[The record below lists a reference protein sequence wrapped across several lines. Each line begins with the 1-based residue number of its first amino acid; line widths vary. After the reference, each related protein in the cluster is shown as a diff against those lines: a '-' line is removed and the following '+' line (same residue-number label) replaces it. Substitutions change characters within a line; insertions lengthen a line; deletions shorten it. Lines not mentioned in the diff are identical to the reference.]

1 MSGHN
6 INLTN
11 NSANDSANKSGSGS
25 PFAYPVIGFVAY
37 SGTGKTT
44 LIEKIIA
51 ELTSRSLVISA
62 IKHTHHHFDI
72 DRPGKD
78 SHRHREAGA
87 REILLVSDQRWVLM
101 HELHESK
108 EPSIQ
113 EQISHLSPCDLVVVE
128 GFKDAEIPKIELWR
142 AEHEPCVSN
151 PCKANTDQ
159 YIQAI
164 AFPGGAKANQQ
175 PALNRDI
182 TVLDLDNHIEIS
194 DYIIKITGLS
204 AKLP

>member
-6 INLTN
+6 IKSTN
-11 NSANDSANKSGSGS
+11 NSANKNGSS
-25 PFAYPVIGFVAY
+25 SQLAYPVIGFVAH

-44 LIEKIIA
+44 LIEKVIA

-142 AEHEPCVSN
+142 SEHEPCVSN
-151 PCKANTDQ
+151 PCRADTDQ
-159 YIQAI
+159 HIQAI
-164 AFPGGAKANQQ
+164 AFPGGAKASQQ
-175 PALNRDI
+175 PPLNRDI
-182 TVLDLDNHIEIS
+182 AVLDLDNHIEIS
-194 DYIIKITGLS
+194 DYIMKITGLS

>member
-11 NSANDSANKSGSGS
+11 KSANDSASKSGSGS

-44 LIEKIIA
+44 LIEKVIA

-142 AEHEPCVSN
+142 AEHEPCFSN
-151 PCKANTDQ
+151 LCKADTDQ
-159 YIQAI
+159 HIQAI
-164 AFPGGAKANQQ
+164 AFPGGTKASQQ
-175 PALNRDI
+175 PELNREI
-182 TVLDLDNHIEIS
+182 TVLDLDDHIEIS

>member
-11 NSANDSANKSGSGS
+11 NFANNSANKSGSS
-25 PFAYPVIGFVAY
+25 AQFAYPVIGFVAY

-108 EPSIQ
+108 EPTIQ

-142 AEHEPCVSN
+142 SEHEPCVSN
-151 PCKANTDQ
+151 PCRADTDQ
-159 YIQAI
+159 HIQAI
-164 AFPGGAKANQQ
+164 AFPGGTKSSQ
-175 PALNRDI
+175 
-182 TVLDLDNHIEIS
+182 HHH
-194 DYIIKITGLS
+194 
-204 AKLP
+204 

>member
-1 MSGHN
+1 
-6 INLTN
+6 
-11 NSANDSANKSGSGS
+11 
-25 PFAYPVIGFVAY
+25 
-37 SGTGKTT
+37 
-44 LIEKIIA
+44 
-51 ELTSRSLVISA
+51 VISA

-142 AEHEPCVSN
+142 SEHEPCVSN
-151 PCKANTDQ
+151 PCRADTDQ
-159 YIQAI
+159 HIQAI
-164 AFPGGAKANQQ
+164 AFPGGAKASQQ
-175 PALNRDI
+175 PPLNRVVA
-182 TVLDLDNHIEIS
+182 VLDLDNHIEIS
-194 DYIIKITGLS
+194 DYIMKITGLS